1 MRMRLCPA
9 RPSLV
14 MRACARRARAGSSLL
29 ALALSGCL
37 PAETVIG
44 EAITPVVSDLDVTLE
59 GTAVTPGDVVPLADG
74 SLLVDGETADGTSVL
89 VLVPADGRSPELIGA
104 GGEIGVVRS
113 VSTTGDLA
121 LIVGEEGVLAIS
133 SGALFRVP
141 IEPMLDVMDVR
152 SLAAIEREGMP
163 GTLDWLVSTDAGLY
177 VVRDDTARPVLASGA
192 PVVVSHVAP
201 RGTGSAWVADDE
213 GLLRVT
219 ISEDDAEPPRLE
231 RLARVGDVTALASDA
246 EGRPWWVEDGALH
259 SLTRDQRVIVRTLP
273 VPAGASITGVTSI
286 AREGELWIHVGDE
299 SSSAAGLLHYDGHV
313 FRPIDGVLDGLR
325 VRCASG
331 SACVVLDAEAGEL
344 RQLRV
349 RHGALLEGLGEGATV
364 LEPVDVQITPESASS
379 VASMR
384 AEVGATVLTP
394 TDGALRLDPAE
405 IGFGPRT
412 LVVTITWSDGTLPL
426 VLRRSFVV
434 EAAAT
439 WAGDIEPLYRAHCAD
454 CHGAAGPSARRLD
467 SREGWMTEIDHI
479 LPAITS
485 GAMPLGRTRLPE
497 ETVALV
503 RTWAG
508 AGFPE

>member
-1 MRMRLCPA
+1 MRLRPA

-14 MRACARRARAGSSLL
+14 MRACARGPLVGAS
-29 ALALSGCL
+29 ALALSLVGCL
-37 PAETVIG
+37 PAETVVG
-44 EAITPVVSDLDVTLE
+44 DAITPILSDLEVTLE
-59 GTAVTPGDVVPLADG
+59 GMAVTPADVVPLGDG
-74 SLLVDGETADGTSVL
+74 SLLVDGATADGSPVL
-89 VLVPADGRSPELIGA
+89 VLVPGDGRSPELIGA
-104 GGEIGVVRS
+104 GGEIGAVRS

-152 SLAAIEREGMP
+152 SLAAIERDGMP

-177 VVRDDTARPVLASGA
+177 VVRDETARPVLASGA
-192 PVVVSHVAP
+192 PLVASHVAP
-201 RGTGSAWVADDE
+201 RGAGSAWVADDE

-219 ISEDDAEPPRLE
+219 ISENDADPPRLE
-231 RLARVGDVTALASDA
+231 RLARLGDVTALASDA
-246 EGRPWWVEDGALH
+246 EGRPWWVEDGALY
-259 SLTRDQRVIVRTLP
+259 SLTRDQRVIPRALP
-273 VPAGASITGVTSI
+273 VPAGASITGVTSV

-299 SSSAAGLLHYDGHV
+299 SSAAAALLHYDGSV
-313 FRPIDGVLDGLR
+313 FRPVDEALDGQR

-331 SACVVLDAEAGEL
+331 SACLVLDAEAGEL

-349 RHGALLEGLGEGATV
+349 RHGAALEGLTEGATV

-379 VASMR
+379 VASIR

-394 TDGALRLDPAE
+394 TDGALTLDPAE

-412 LVVTITWSDGTLPL
+412 LVVTIAWSDGTLPL

-434 EAAAT
+434 EADAT
-439 WAGDIEPLYRAHCAD
+439 WTGDIEPLYRAQCAD
-454 CHGAAGPSARRLD
+454 CHGPTGPSARRLD
-467 SREGWMTEIDHI
+467 SREGWMTEIDR
-479 LPAITS
+479 LVPAITS

-503 RTWAG
+503 RTWAA